1 MKTRHLFFLAIFVY
15 LLGMSTLAAQPKEST
30 LLRGTIT
37 NQKGESVP
45 YANVALLS
53 LQGELLEGAI
63 SDEEGVFSISTT
75 KKTARVRLV
84 VSSLG
89 YTSYSSEEFDLQ
101 EGLQKDFG
109 SLVLADEL
117 MGLDE
122 VTVKSSRP
130 QIIIEPDK
138 TIVNVEGTVMSEGAN
153 ALDVLGRS
161 PGVFIT
167 SDGSINLNGRAGV
180 TVMINDRPMYM
191 SAADLTS
198 FLRSMPADN
207 IKSIEVITSP
217 SARFDAEGA
226 AGVINIQLKK
236 NTVDGVFG
244 NVMLGGQ
251 YNGKAAPNTGL
262 TINVKKGK
270 WTSNGTFN
278 YNEYVELNDL
288 EIIRN
293 FQIEGGQSTFLQD
306 SRIVDRSYT
315 PSFTGAANY
324 ELRPNQNLG
333 INIQASTSTSNG
345 LNNSGTQISNPGQAN
360 GTSFTSINDSEGERS
375 RLFTNLHYD
384 AKLDTLGGKI
394 SADLDFTVMGMA
406 SDALLNNT
414 YSNGLIPPTQNTDRV
429 LTLNDMYYTIL
440 TSKVDWIKPLKRGK
454 VLETGIKGSWVESD
468 NDLNL
473 SRGIGNG
480 PLQADPNSNQ
490 FIYQENVLA
499 AYTSLKGNFSP
510 KLSYQTGLRME
521 NSDVTGTSKTL
532 NQVNKQNYTNFFPSV
547 FLQHKVSDSYQIV
560 YNVNR
565 RITRPN
571 YRLLNPFVY
580 YIDPLT
586 SEKGNPSL
594 RPQYS
599 TNLEMDHIFKGT
611 YQFKVGY
618 SVTQDAF
625 LQVFEQDQEARTT
638 TTFTD
643 NFDKTKN
650 INFQAVLPVELRSYW
665 NTANLVQINYN
676 KFISRFG
683 QDLLDVNQ
691 ISYLL
696 RSQHNFTLPKGFK
709 LEVVGLYLSP
719 QIWGQGEIRGFGW
732 VDAGISKSLMKD
744 KLALA
749 INGGDLFRSQVI
761 RAKVDFADID
771 TSIRQY
777 RNNQNFRITLR
788 YKFAKG
794 ESFRVNS
801 SSGSAEE
808 RKRLD

>member
-1 MKTRHLFFLAIFVY
+1 MKTRHFLVLAIFVY
-15 LLGMSTLAAQPKEST
+15 LLGISTLAAQPNQSA

-37 NQKGESVP
+37 NQKGEPVP

-53 LQGELLEGAI
+53 PEGVLLEGAVT
-63 SDEEGVFSISTT
+63 DEAGNFSISTT
-75 KKTARVRLV
+75 KTARVKLV

-89 YTSYSSEEFDLQ
+89 YISFTSEEFELQ
-101 EGLQKDFG
+101 AGLQKDFG
-109 SLVLADEL
+109 KIILADEVT
-117 MGLDE
+117 GLDE
-122 VTVKSSRP
+122 VTVKATRP

-138 TIVNVEGTVMSEGAN
+138 TIVNVEGTVMAEGAN

-167 SDGSINLNGRAGV
+167 SDGSINLNGRTGV

-207 IKSIEVITSP
+207 IRSIEVITSP

-262 TINVKKGK
+262 TLNVKKGK
-270 WTSNGTFN
+270 WTTNGTFN
-278 YNEYVELNDL
+278 YNEYVEINDL
-288 EIIRN
+288 EIERN
-293 FQIEGGQSTFLQD
+293 FQVDGGKSTFLQE
-306 SRIVDRSYT
+306 SRILERSHT

-333 INIQASTSTSNG
+333 INVQASSTTSNG
-345 LNNSGTQISNPGQAN
+345 INDSGTSISNPGQLN
-360 GTSFTSINDSEGERS
+360 NTSFSSINDSGDQTS

-394 SADLDFTVMGMA
+394 SADLDFTVMELA
-406 SDALLNNT
+406 SDALLKNS
-414 YSNGLIPPTQNTDRV
+414 YSNGLIPPTQTTDRV

-440 TSKVDWIKPLKRGK
+440 TSKVDWIKPLKGGK
-454 VLETGIKGSWVESD
+454 VLEAGLKGSWVESD
-468 NDLNL
+468 NNLDL
-473 SRGIGNG
+473 SRGIGDG
-480 PLQADPNSNQ
+480 RLQPDPNSNR

-499 AYTSLKGNFSP
+499 AYTSLKGDFSP
-510 KLSYQTGLRME
+510 KLSYQAGLRVE

-532 NQVNKQNYTNFFPSV
+532 NQVNNQKYTNLFPSV
-547 FLQHKVSDSYQIV
+547 FLQHKISDSYQVV
-560 YNVNR
+560 YNANR

-586 SEKGNPSL
+586 TEKGNPSL

-599 TNLEMDHIFKGT
+599 TNLEMDHVIKGS
-611 YQFKVGY
+611 YQFTLGY
-618 SVTQDAF
+618 SVTEDAF
-625 LQVFEQDQEARTT
+625 MQVFEQDVEARSS
-638 TTFTD
+638 TTFTA

-650 INFQAVLPVELRSYW
+650 FNFQGVVPVELATWW
-665 NTANLVQINYN
+665 NTSNLVQVNYN
-676 KFISRFG
+676 KFKSLLGKDI
-683 QDLLDVNQ
+683 LDVSQ

-696 RSQHNFTLPKGFK
+696 RTQHNFILPKGFK
-709 LEVVGLYLSP
+709 LELVGIYLSP
-719 QIWGQGEIRGFGW
+719 QIWGQGEVGGFGW
-732 VDAGISKSLMKD
+732 VDAGMTKSLMKD
-744 KLALA
+744 KLSLS
-749 INGGDLFRSQVI
+749 INGGDLFRTQWI
-761 RAKVDFADID
+761 RAAIDFSDID
-771 TSIRQY
+771 TQIRQY
-777 RNNQNFRITLR
+777 QNEQNIRITLR
-788 YKFAKG
+788 YNFSKG
-794 ESFRVNS
+794 QSFRVNS
-801 SSGSAEE
+801 NSGSSEE

>member
-15 LLGMSTLAAQPKEST
+15 LLGMSTLAAQPKESA

-37 NQKGESVP
+37 NQKGEPVP

-53 LQGELLEGAI
+53 LEEVLLEGAVT
-63 SDEEGVFSISTT
+63 DETGNFSISTT
-75 KKTARVRLV
+75 KAARVKLV

-89 YTSYSSEEFDLQ
+89 YTSYSSEEFVLQ
-101 EGLQKDFG
+101 AGLQKDFG
-109 SLVLADEL
+109 TIVIADEL
-117 MGLDE
+117 TGLDE
-122 VTVKSSRP
+122 VTVQASRP

-138 TIVNVEGTVMSEGAN
+138 TIVNVEGTVMAEGAN

-161 PGVFIT
+161 PGVFIS

-207 IKSIEVITSP
+207 IKTIEVITSP

-251 YNGKAAPNTGL
+251 YNGKAAPTTGL

-270 WTSNGTFN
+270 WTSNGTLN

-288 EIIRN
+288 EIKRN
-293 FQIEGGQSTFLQD
+293 FQVEGGKSTFFQESQIID
-306 SRIVDRSYT
+306 RIKT

-324 ELRPNQNLG
+324 ELTPNQNLG
-333 INIQASTSTSNG
+333 INVQASTSKSSG
-345 LNNSGTQISNPGQAN
+345 LNTSKTFISNPGQSTT
-360 GTSFTSINDSEGERS
+360 TSFNSLNDSEGERS
-375 RLFTNLHYD
+375 RLFSNLHYE

-394 SADLDFTVMGMA
+394 SADFDFTLMDM
-406 SDALLNNT
+406 SSNALLNNA
-414 YSNGLIPPTQNTDRV
+414 YSSGFAQNNDRI
-429 LTLNDMYYTIL
+429 LTINDMYYTIL
-440 TSKVDWIKPLKRGK
+440 TSKVDWIKPFQGGK
-454 VLETGIKGSWVESD
+454 IIETGLKGSWVESD
-468 NDLNL
+468 NDLKL
-473 SRGIGNG
+473 SRGINEG
-480 PLQADPNSNQ
+480 PLQPDLNSNR

-499 AYTSLKGNFSP
+499 AYSSLKGDFSK
-510 KLSYQTGLRME
+510 KLSYQAGLRME
-521 NSDVTGTSKTL
+521 YSEVTGTSKTL
-532 NQVNKQNYTNFFPSV
+532 NQVNRQDYINLFPSL
-547 FLQHKVSDSYQIV
+547 FLQHKVSDAYQVI
-560 YNVNR
+560 YNLNR

-571 YRLLNPFVY
+571 YRLLNPFIY

-594 RPQYS
+594 RPQYA
-599 TNLEMDHIFKGT
+599 TNLEMNHVIKGI
-611 YQFKVGY
+611 YQFTLGY
-618 SVTQDAF
+618 SVTEDAF
-625 LQVFEQDQEARTT
+625 MQVFEQDQEARTT
-638 TTFTD
+638 TTFTA

-650 INFQAVLPVELRSYW
+650 INFQGVVPAEIAKWW
-665 NTANLVQINYN
+665 NSANLLQVNYN
-676 KFISRFG
+676 QFTSQLG
-683 QDLLDVNQ
+683 AELLDVSQ
-691 ISYLL
+691 LSYLL

-709 LEVVGLYLSP
+709 LELVGLYLSP

-732 VDAGISKSLMKD
+732 VDAGVSKSLMKD

-771 TSIRQY
+771 TSFRQY
-777 RNNQNFRITLR
+777 RNNQNVRITLR
-788 YKFAKG
+788 YNFSKG
-794 ESFRVNS
+794 QSFRVNS
-801 SSGSAEE
+801 NSGSSEE

>member
-1 MKTRHLFFLAIFVY
+1 MKTRHFLVLAIFVY
-15 LLGMSTLAAQPKEST
+15 LLGMSTLAAQPKESA

-37 NQKGESVP
+37 NQKGEPVP

-53 LQGELLEGAI
+53 PEGVLLEGAVT
-63 SDEEGVFSISTT
+63 DEEGNFSISTT
-75 KKTARVRLV
+75 KSARVKLV

-89 YTSYSSEEFDLQ
+89 YTSYTSEEFELQ
-101 EGLQKDFG
+101 AGLQKDFG
-109 SLVLADEL
+109 KLLLEDEL
-117 MGLDE
+117 TGLDE
-122 VTVKSSRP
+122 VTVNATRP

-138 TIVNVEGTVMSEGAN
+138 TIVNVEGTVMAEGAN

-167 SDGSINLNGRAGV
+167 SDGSINLNGRTGV

-198 FLRSMPADN
+198 FLRSMSADN

-251 YNGKAAPNTGL
+251 YNGKASPNTGL
-262 TINVKKGK
+262 TLNVKKGK
-270 WTSNGTFN
+270 WTTNGTFN
-278 YNEYVELNDL
+278 YNEYVEINDL
-288 EIIRN
+288 EITRN
-293 FQIEGGQSTFLQD
+293 FQVEGGKSTFLQD
-306 SRIVDRSYT
+306 SRIVERSHT

-324 ELRPNQNLG
+324 ELTPTQNLG
-333 INIQASTSTSNG
+333 INLQASISSSNG
-345 LNNSGTQISNPGQAN
+345 INNSQTGISNPGQAN
-360 GTSFTSINDSEGERS
+360 ASSFTSINDSKDQSS

-394 SADLDFTVMGMA
+394 SADLDFTVMDLG
-406 SDALLNNT
+406 SNALLNNS
-414 YSNGLIPPTQNTDRV
+414 YSNGLTPPTQSTDRV

-440 TSKVDWIKPLKRGK
+440 TSKVDWIKPLKGGK
-454 VLETGIKGSWVESD
+454 VLEAGLKGSWVESD
-468 NDLNL
+468 NNLDL
-473 SRGIGNG
+473 SRGIGDG
-480 PLQADPNSNQ
+480 QLQPDPNSNR

-499 AYTSLKGNFSP
+499 AYTSLKGDFSP
-510 KLSYQTGLRME
+510 KLSYQAGLRME

-532 NQVNKQNYTNFFPSV
+532 NQVNKQNYTNLFPSV
-547 FLQHKVSDSYQIV
+547 FLQHKISDNYQVV

-586 SEKGNPSL
+586 TEKGNPGL

-599 TNLEMDHIFKGT
+599 TNLEMDHVIKGA
-611 YQFKVGY
+611 YQFTLGY
-618 SVTQDAF
+618 SVTEDAF
-625 LQVFEQDQEARTT
+625 MQIFEQDEETRSS
-638 TTFTD
+638 TTFTA

-650 INFQAVLPVELRSYW
+650 FNFQGVVPIELTKWW
-665 NTANLVQINYN
+665 NSSNLVQVNYN
-676 KFISRFG
+676 KFKSQLG
-683 QDLLDVNQ
+683 KDVLDVSQ
-691 ISYLL
+691 VSYLL
-696 RSQHNFTLPKGFK
+696 RTQHNFNLPKGFK
-709 LEVVGLYLSP
+709 LELVGIYLSP
-719 QIWGQGEIRGFGW
+719 QIWGQGEIGGFGW
-732 VDAGISKSLMKD
+732 VDAGMTKSLMKD
-744 KLALA
+744 KLSLS
-749 INGGDLFRSQVI
+749 INGGDLFRTKWI
-761 RAKVDFADID
+761 RAAIDFSDID
-771 TSIRQY
+771 TQIRQY
-777 RNNQNFRITLR
+777 RNDQNVRITLR
-788 YKFAKG
+788 YNFSKG
-794 ESFRVNS
+794 QSFRVNS
-801 SSGSAEE
+801 NSGSSEE

>member
-1 MKTRHLFFLAIFVY
+1 MKTRHFFFLAIFVY
-15 LLGMSTLAAQPKEST
+15 LLGMSALAAQPKESA

-37 NQKGESVP
+37 NQKGEPVP

-53 LQGELLEGAI
+53 QEGVLLEGAVT
-63 SDEEGVFSISTT
+63 DEVGNFSISTT
-75 KKTARVRLV
+75 KTARVKLV

-89 YTSYSSEEFDLQ
+89 YTSYTSEDFELQ
-101 EGLQKDFG
+101 AGLQKDFG
-109 SLVLADEL
+109 KLLLEDEL
-117 MGLDE
+117 TGLDE
-122 VTVKSSRP
+122 VTVNATRP

-138 TIVNVEGTVMSEGAN
+138 TIVNVEGTVMAEGAH

-167 SDGSINLNGRAGV
+167 SDGSINLNGRTGV

-262 TINVKKGK
+262 TLNVKKGK
-270 WTSNGTFN
+270 WTTNGAFN
-278 YNEYVELNDL
+278 YNENVEINDL
-288 EIIRN
+288 EITRN
-293 FQIEGGQSTFLQD
+293 FQVEGGKSTFLQD
-306 SRIVDRSYT
+306 SRIVDRSHT

-324 ELRPNQNLG
+324 ELTPTQNLG
-333 INIQASTSTSNG
+333 INIQAFTSVSNG
-345 LNNSGTQISNPGQAN
+345 LNNSKTLISNPGQAN
-360 GTSFTSINDSEGERS
+360 GTSFTSINNSEGQRS
-375 RLFTNLHYD
+375 RVFTNLHYD

-394 SADLDFTVMGMA
+394 SADLDFTVMDMS

-414 YSNGLIPPTQNTDRV
+414 YSNELNPPTQNTDRV

-440 TSKVDWIKPLKRGK
+440 TSKVDWIKPLKGGK
-454 VLETGIKGSWVESD
+454 VLEAGVKGSWVESD
-468 NDLNL
+468 NNLDL
-473 SRGIGNG
+473 SRGIGDG
-480 PLQADPNSNQ
+480 QLQADPNSNR

-499 AYTSLKGNFSP
+499 VYTSLKGNFSP
-510 KLSYQTGLRME
+510 KVSYQAGLRME

-532 NQVNKQNYTNFFPSV
+532 NQVNKQNYTNLFPSV
-547 FLQHKVSDSYQIV
+547 FLQHKISDSYQVV

-586 SEKGNPSL
+586 TEKGNPSL
-594 RPQYS
+594 KPQYS
-599 TNLEMDHIFKGT
+599 TNLEMDHVIKGM

-625 LQVFEQDQEARTT
+625 LQVFEQDQEARAT

-650 INFQAVLPVELRSYW
+650 INFQAVIPVELSSYW
-665 NTANLVQINYN
+665 NTANLVQVNYN
-676 KFISRFG
+676 KFNSRFG

-691 ISYLL
+691 VSYLL
-696 RSQHNFTLPKGFK
+696 RTQHNFTLPEGFK

-719 QIWGQGEIRGFGW
+719 QIWGQGEIQGFAW
-732 VDAGISKSLMKD
+732 VDAGLSKSLLKD
-744 KLALA
+744 KLTLA
-749 INGGDLFRSQVI
+749 INGGDIFRSQIIYANVN
-761 RAKVDFADID
+761 FADINM
-771 TSIRQY
+771 SFRQY

-794 ESFRVNS
+794 ENFRVNS

>member
-1 MKTRHLFFLAIFVY
+1 MKTRHFLFLALFIY
-15 LLGMSTLAAQPKEST
+15 LLGISTLAAQSNPST
-30 LLRGTIT
+30 LLRGSIT
-37 NQKGESVP
+37 NQKGEPVP

-53 LQGELLEGAI
+53 PEGVLLEGTVT
-63 SDEEGVFSISTT
+63 DEAGVFSISTT
-75 KKTARVRLV
+75 KTARVKLV

-89 YTSYSSEEFDLQ
+89 YTSYTSEEFELQ
-101 EGLQKDFG
+101 AGLQKDFG
-109 SLVLADEL
+109 TLVLADEL
-117 MGLDE
+117 TGLDE
-122 VTVKSSRP
+122 VTVKASRP

-138 TIVNVEGTVMSEGAN
+138 TIVNVEGTVMAEGAN

-167 SDGSINLNGRAGV
+167 SDGSINLNGRTGV

-207 IKSIEVITSP
+207 IRSIEVITSP

-262 TINVKKGK
+262 TLNVKKGK
-270 WTSNGTFN
+270 WTTNGTFN
-278 YNEYVELNDL
+278 YNEYVEINDL
-288 EIIRN
+288 EIERN
-293 FQIEGGQSTFLQD
+293 FQVDGGKSTFLQE
-306 SRIVDRSYT
+306 SRILERSHT

-333 INIQASTSTSNG
+333 INVQASSTTSNG
-345 LNNSGTQISNPGQAN
+345 INDSGTSISNPGQLN
-360 GTSFTSINDSEGERS
+360 NTSFSSINDSGDQTS

-394 SADLDFTVMGMA
+394 SADLDFTVMELA
-406 SDALLNNT
+406 SDALLNNS
-414 YSNGLIPPTQNTDRV
+414 YSNGLNPPTTDRV

-440 TSKVDWIKPLKRGK
+440 TSKVDWIKPLKGGK
-454 VLETGIKGSWVESD
+454 VLEAGLKGSWVESD
-468 NDLNL
+468 NNLDL
-473 SRGIGNG
+473 SRGIGDG
-480 PLQADPNSNQ
+480 QLQPDPNSNR

-499 AYTSLKGNFSP
+499 AYTSLKGDFSK
-510 KLSYQTGLRME
+510 KLSYQAGLRME

-532 NQVNKQNYTNFFPSV
+532 NQVNNQKYTNLFPSV
-547 FLQHKVSDSYQIV
+547 FLQHKISDNYQVV

-586 SEKGNPSL
+586 TDKGNPSL
-594 RPQYS
+594 KPQYS
-599 TNLEMDHIFKGT
+599 TNLEMDHVIKGA
-611 YQFKVGY
+611 YQFTLGY
-618 SVTQDAF
+618 SVTEDAF
-625 LQVFEQDQEARTT
+625 MQVFEQDEEARSS
-638 TTFTD
+638 TTFTA

-650 INFQAVLPVELRSYW
+650 FNFQGVVPVELTKWW
-665 NTANLVQINYN
+665 NTANLVQVNYN
-676 KFISRFG
+676 KFKSLLG
-683 QDLLDVNQ
+683 KDVLDVSQ
-691 ISYLL
+691 TSYLL
-696 RSQHNFTLPKGFK
+696 RTQHNFILPKGFK
-709 LEVVGLYLSP
+709 FELVGIYLSP
-719 QIWGQGEIRGFGW
+719 QIWGQGEIQSLGW
-732 VDAGISKSLMKD
+732 VDAGMTKSLMKD
-744 KLALA
+744 KLSLS
-749 INGGDLFRSQVI
+749 INGGDLFRTKWI
-761 RAKVDFADID
+761 RAAIDFSDID
-771 TSIRQY
+771 TQIRQY
-777 RNNQNFRITLR
+777 QNDQNVRITLR
-788 YKFAKG
+788 YNFSKG

-801 SSGSAEE
+801 NSGSSEE
-808 RKRLD
+808 RRRLD